1 MQRIYL
7 KAYPIYNFFKGGGK
21 MLKKRLVVLLAV
33 MLLIFTT
40 ACSGKDAGTSS
51 EGDKKDAPKKDKN
64 VELTFMMWGNE
75 AHQEV
80 YNDLIKKFN
89 EEHPNIKVKMESVP
103 FPDYQQKITVLAA
116 GKELPDVGW
125 VAERMVPQFMENDIL
140 EDVSSFKDDSDY
152 KMDDFFPSTLE
163 LFEKDEKLLGI
174 PFSTPPMVLFY
185 NEDLFV
191 NAGEKT
197 PNEHVKD
204 GTWNW
209 EQFEKS
215 AKAISAQGVYGANF
229 FRDWN
234 TWIALLS
241 HTWSYGGDLFNKE
254 QTEFTWNS
262 PQGVETLT
270 MLDRMMFAD
279 KSHPKAGEQVSFE
292 SGKIGMFFDV
302 YSYVSKAREIE
313 DFKFDIAPLPE
324 GPEGRYPMLGQA
336 GYSIFKDS
344 KHPEEAKELLK
355 FFTSQEG
362 ITATSTFFVP
372 PRESVLASDEFIN
385 QPNNPP
391 KESIQKAVLDEMDN
405 ARLQSGHINWQ
416 KIDNAI
422 QFGFDELFGELKEP
436 KEILEGMEG
445 KINPLMK

>member
-1 MQRIYL
+1 M
-7 KAYPIYNFFKGGGK
+7 KTT
-21 MLKKRLVVLLAV
+21 KKLGMIFLTFLL
-33 MLLIFTT
+33 LTLTI
-40 ACSGKDAGTSS
+40 ACSNNTDTSGSSKDSK
-51 EGDKKDAPKKDKN
+51 EKI
-64 VELTFMMWGNE
+64 ELTFMIWGNE
-75 AHQEV
+75 AHQEM
-80 YNDLIKKFN
+80 YNQLLEKFY
-89 EEHPNIKVKMESVP
+89 ETHPNIKVNLESVP

-116 GKELPDVGW
+116 GRELPDIGW
-125 VAERMVPQFMENDIL
+125 AAERMVPQFMENGIL
-140 EDVSSFKDDSDY
+140 EDISSFKEDAEY
-152 KMDDFFPSTLE
+152 NMDDFFPSTLE
-163 LFEKDEKLLGI
+163 LFEKEDKLYGV

-197 PNEHVKD
+197 PNEHVAD

-215 AKAISAQGVYGANF
+215 AKAISASGTYGANF

-241 HTWSYGGDLFNKE
+241 HTWSNGGSLFNEDTTK
-254 QTEFTWNS
+254 FTWNNQ
-262 PQGVETLT
+262 QGVDTLN

-302 YSYVSKAREIE
+302 YSYVSRAREVQ
-313 DFKFDIAPLPE
+313 DFTWDIAPLPE
-324 GPEGRYPMLGQA
+324 GPEGRFPMLGQA
-336 GYSIFKDS
+336 GYTMFAGS

-355 FFTSQEG
+355 FLTSQEG
-362 ITATSTFFVP
+362 ITASSTFFVP
-372 PRESVLASDEFIN
+372 PRESVLSSDDFVN

-391 KESIQKAVLDEMDN
+391 VESIQRAVIDEMDN
-405 ARLQSGHINWQ
+405 ARLQEGHMEWQ

-422 QFGFDELFGELKEP
+422 QFGFDELFGKLKKPE
-436 KEILEGMEG
+436 EILKDMEE
-445 KINPLMK
+445 KINPMLKK

>member
-1 MQRIYL
+1 MKRIG
-7 KAYPIYNFFKGGGK
+7 II
-21 MLKKRLVVLLAV
+21 
-33 MLLIFTT
+33 LLIIILTAFTS
-40 ACSGKDAGTSS
+40 ACNSNSTGTDDNGSNNKD
-51 EGDKKDAPKKDKN
+51 EP

-80 YNDLIKKFN
+80 YNNLIKKFN
-89 EEHPNIKVKMESVP
+89 ETHPNIKVKMESVP

-116 GKELPDVGW
+116 GRELPDVGW
-125 VAERMVPQFMENDIL
+125 VAERMVPQFMDNGIL
-140 EDVSSFKDDSDY
+140 EDVSSFKEDKEY
-152 KMDDFFPSTLE
+152 NMNDFFPSTLD
-163 LFEKDEKLLGI
+163 LFEKDDKLYGL

-185 NEDLFV
+185 NKDLFV
-191 NAGEKT
+191 KAGEKT
-197 PNEHVKD
+197 PNEHVAA

-215 AKAISAQGVYGANF
+215 AKAISADGVYGANF

-241 HTWSYGGDLFNKE
+241 HTWSNGGDLFNKK
-254 QTEFTWNS
+254 QTEFTWNNEA
-262 PQGVETLT
+262 GVETLS
-270 MLDRMMFAD
+270 MLDRMMFND

-302 YSYVSKAREIE
+302 YSYVSRAREVK
-313 DFKFDIAPLPE
+313 DFTYDIAPLPE
-324 GPEGRYPMLGQA
+324 GPEGRFPMLGQA
-336 GYSIFKDS
+336 GYSMFKGS

-362 ITATSTFFVP
+362 IKATSTFFVP
-372 PRESVLASDEFIN
+372 PRESVLSSDEFIN

-391 KESIQKAVLDEMDN
+391 KESIQTAVLDEMDN
-405 ARLQSGHINWQ
+405 ARLQTGHSNWQ
-416 KIDNAI
+416 KIDSAI

-436 KEILEGMEG
+436 KEILKGMEQ
-445 KINPLMK
+445 KVNPLLK

>member
-1 MQRIYL
+1 M
-7 KAYPIYNFFKGGGK
+7 
-21 MLKKRLVVLLAV
+21 KKLGIIFLAI
-33 MLLIFTT
+33 LLIAFSA
-40 ACSGKDAGTSS
+40 ACSSKDADSGSKDKGSTDK
-51 EGDKKDAPKKDKN
+51 DKK
-64 VELTFMMWGNE
+64 VELTFMMWGSE

-80 YNDLIKKFN
+80 YNKLIAKFN
-89 EEHPNIKVKMESVP
+89 EKHPNIKVKMESVP

-116 GKELPDVGW
+116 GRELPDVGW
-125 VAERMVPQFMENDIL
+125 VAERMVPQFMDNDL
-140 EDVSSFKDDSDY
+140 LDDVTSFKDDAEY
-152 KMDDFFPSTLE
+152 NMDDFFPSTLE
-163 LFEKDEKLLGI
+163 LFEKDDKLLGI
-174 PFSTPPMVLFY
+174 PFSTPPMVMFY
-185 NEDLFV
+185 NKDLFV
-191 NAGEKT
+191 KAGEKT
-197 PNEHVKD
+197 PNEHVAA

-215 AKAISAQGVYGANF
+215 AKAISSDGVYGANF

-241 HTWSYGGDLFNKE
+241 HTWGYGGDLFNKD

-262 PQGVETLT
+262 PEGVESLK
-270 MLDRMMFAD
+270 MLDRMMFKD
-279 KSHPKAGEQVSFE
+279 SSHPKAGEQVSFE

-302 YSYVSKAREIE
+302 YSYVSAARNVQ
-313 DFKFDIAPLPE
+313 DFEWDIAPLPE

-336 GYSIFKDS
+336 GYGLFKGS

-372 PRESVLASDEFIN
+372 PRESVLSSDEFVN

-391 KESIQKAVLDEMDN
+391 VESIQRAVIDEMDN
-405 ARLQSGHINWQ
+405 ARLQAGHKNWQ

-422 QFGFDELFGELKEP
+422 QFGFDELFGQLKKPE
-436 KEILEGMEG
+436 EILKGMEE
-445 KINPLMK
+445 KIDPLMK

>member
-1 MQRIYL
+1 MRKQW
-7 KAYPIYNFFKGGGK
+7 
-21 MLKKRLVVLLAV
+21 LAIFTIL
-33 MLLIFTT
+33 LLIFTS
-40 ACSGKDAGTSS
+40 ACSKDAGTSD
-51 EGDKKDAPKKDKN
+51 GDKKGTAKGKI

-80 YNDLIKKFN
+80 YNGLIEKFN
-89 EEHPNIKVKMESVP
+89 EKHPNIKVKMESVP

-125 VAERMVPQFMENDIL
+125 VAERMVPQFMDNDIL
-140 EDVSSFKDDSDY
+140 EDVSSFKEDGEY

-163 LFEKDEKLLGI
+163 LFQKENKQYGI

-185 NEDLFV
+185 NEDLFKS
-191 NAGEKT
+191 AGEKT
-197 PNEHVKD
+197 PNEHLAD
-204 GTWNW
+204 GNWNW

-215 AKAISAQGVYGANF
+215 AKAISSQGVYGANF

-234 TWIALLS
+234 TWISLLS

-254 QTEFTWNS
+254 QTDFTWNS
-262 PQGVETLT
+262 PQGIETLS
-270 MLDRMMFAD
+270 MLDRMMFTE

-302 YSYVSKAREIE
+302 YSYVSRARDIQ
-313 DFKFDIAPLPE
+313 DFTFDIAPLPE

-336 GYSIFKDS
+336 GYSIFKGS

-385 QPNNPP
+385 QPKNPP
-391 KESIQKAVLDEMDN
+391 KESIQKAVLDQMEN
-405 ARLQSGHINWQ
+405 ARLQAGHKNWQ

-436 KEILEGMEG
+436 KDILKDMET
-445 KINPLMK
+445 KIDPLMK